1 MNFEPLDELRKAVQN
16 DNEADVVR
24 LSNRITESFASH
36 SRLVKRYRDLAYAL
50 GYGAEPGSDVI
61 GIAEEYLET
70 ATDINER
77 RSAVNRSL
85 LEYLA
90 GEASREDVLSEISA
104 FESKVDAEVEN
115 RSTLLDQ
122 RSELDVPP
130 ILDLDVEMRTSEP
143 KGSEITK
150 EVTLSNI
157 GGDRTAEI
165 EISTEGDLPFESTV
179 DTIDALSADETTS
192 ISVEAQAIEA
202 GEFELIVSAKGEE
215 TSTSDSG
222 WIATLSKTD
231 YLERA
236 QAELQ
241 QNEVILE
248 EYLDDERN
256 QNNQR
261 DRRYRS
267 GLQNAVAKLGI
278 ALKRIE
284 TALHVLDRNTN
295 TRSADSNIETAVKKV
310 EQFLDHV
317 EDTEPEKIAVKHWTE
332 LIRNALDAKT
342 NLDLALEAD
351 P

>member
-1 MNFEPLDELRKAVQN
+1 MNSEPLDELREAVQN

-24 LSNRITESFASH
+24 LSRRVTESFANY
-36 SRLVKRYRDLAYAL
+36 SRLVKRHQDLAYAL
-50 GYGAEPGSDVI
+50 GHGAEPDSDVI
-61 GIAEEYLET
+61 GVAEEYLET

-104 FESKVDAEVEN
+104 FESKADAEVEN
-115 RSTLLDQ
+115 RSTLLDH
-122 RSELDVPP
+122 RSEFDVSP
-130 ILDLDVEMRTSEP
+130 ILDLDVEMRASEP
-143 KGSEITK
+143 KGREITK

-165 EISTEGDLPFESTV
+165 EISTDGDLPFESTV
-179 DTIDALSADETTS
+179 DTIDALSADETIS
-192 ISVEAQAIEA
+192 FSVEAQAIEA
-202 GEFELIVSAKGEE
+202 GEFELVVSARGEE

-222 WIATLSKTD
+222 WIAVLPKTD

-241 QNEVILE
+241 RNEVILE

-256 QNNQR
+256 ENNQR
-261 DRRYRS
+261 GGRHRS
-267 GLQNAVAKLGI
+267 DLQNAVAKLEI

-284 TALHVLDRNTN
+284 TALHVLDESNN
-295 TRSADSNIETAVKKV
+295 TRPADSNIETAAKKV
-310 EQFLDHV
+310 GEFLDHV
-317 EDTEPEKIAVKHWTE
+317 EETDSEKMKTEGQTE
-332 LIRNALDAKT
+332 LFRNALDAKR
-342 NLDLALEAD
+342 NLDLAFEAD